1 MQSGVFFLIRP
12 LCGQSQLF
20 FLRIKGP
27 IKWKR
32 TRIIMSNLVL
42 IGVLCFD
49 VFAVFYKKWTFVFI
63 IVDFSTARRA
73 GFDGFHFVSIWF
85 PYHFQCGPN
94 RLEELSLPY
103 YRAARFLLVFCSFWK
118 QKRAA
123 LEFPRFFLCSHVI
136 FSWFGRSAANHNFF
150 FTNKGSYKMKKDKN
164 NNVLFGSVGGLLFSC
179 FCSIL

>member
-12 LCGQSQLF
+12 LCGQSQIF

-27 IKWKR
+27 INWKR

-150 FTNKGSYKMKKDKN
+150 FYE
-164 NNVLFGSVGGLLFSC
+164 
-179 FCSIL
+179 